1 MLFFAII
8 VEIGE
13 NMVFFNHL
21 GSGLLEAVLGLV
33 ALVMALFI
41 AIPFHEFA
49 HAWVAKKEGDYTA
62 VAYKRCTPEAF
73 AHFDICGFLMM
84 LFFGF
89 GWAKPVPINSN
100 NFKRGRKSQFL
111 VSVAGIVM
119 NLLLGIGFLFIYM
132 LILRIDYG
140 FFESGIYG
148 YMLELFLYYS
158 FSLNFGLAFF
168 NLLPI
173 YPFDGYN
180 MIDSMCRY
188 ENAYLKF
195 AKKYSLV
202 IFILLIITGIYDFC
216 YGIVIENLFTF
227 LVNLFSKILG
237 L

>member
-1 MLFFAII
+1 
-8 VEIGE
+8 
-13 NMVFFNHL
+13 MVFLSHL
-21 GSGLLEAVLGLV
+21 GSGFIEAVIGII
-33 ALVMALFI
+33 ALLMALFI

-49 HAWVAKKEGDYTA
+49 HAWVAKKEGDFTA

-73 AHFDICGFLMM
+73 AHFDICGFFMM
-84 LFFGF
+84 FFFGF

-119 NLLLGIGFLFIYM
+119 NLLLGIVFLFLYM
-132 LILRIDYG
+132 LIMRIDYN
-140 FFESGIYG
+140 FFTSNLYG

-158 FSLNFGLAFF
+158 FLLNFGLAFF

-188 ENAYLKF
+188 ENAYLRF

-202 IFILLIITGIYDFC
+202 IFIILIITGIYDLC
-216 YGIVIENLFTF
+216 YGIVIESLFKF
-227 LVNLFSKILG
+227 LVNLFGKILG